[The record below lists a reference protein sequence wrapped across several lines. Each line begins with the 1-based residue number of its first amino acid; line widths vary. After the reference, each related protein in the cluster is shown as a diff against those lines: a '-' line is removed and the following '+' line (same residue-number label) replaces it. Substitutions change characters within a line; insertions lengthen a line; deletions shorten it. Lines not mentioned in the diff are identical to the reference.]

1 MRRLSKA
8 IHNLKNTFAVTLF
21 DAFGKAPA
29 VYAQSCNGSTLPYA
43 LATQETSELSSPPPG
58 KFVDFSK
65 GSECGAVTLTGDTDA
80 TKLAG
85 NTAIKLVA
93 DV

>member
-1 MRRLSKA
+1 M
-8 IHNLKNTFAVTLF
+8 
-21 DAFGKAPA
+21 P
-29 VYAQSCNGSTLPYA
+29 

-85 NTAIKLVA
+85 NATIKLVA
-93 DV
+93 DE